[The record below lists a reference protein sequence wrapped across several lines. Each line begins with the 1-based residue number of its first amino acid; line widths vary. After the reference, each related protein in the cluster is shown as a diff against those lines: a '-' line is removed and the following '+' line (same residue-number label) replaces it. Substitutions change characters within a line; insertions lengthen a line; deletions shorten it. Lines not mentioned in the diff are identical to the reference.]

1 MDSIMI
7 QTLMDGLKLM
17 CVVYIMIEISKY
29 AITVV
34 YDGERRQL
42 REKQIQVMDE
52 VLELLRKSR
61 IIMRPGS
68 EGTEPVAETEPVAAE
83 PVAAE
88 AVAAEPVAAE
98 TEGIN
103 PIEENHHV
111 D

>member
-1 MDSIMI
+1 
-7 QTLMDGLKLM
+7 MDGLKLM

-34 YDGERRQL
+34 YDVERRQL

-68 EGTEPVAETEPVAAE
+68 EGTEPVAAEAVAEA
-83 PVAAE
+83 VAAE

>member
-1 MDSIMI
+1 
-7 QTLMDGLKLM
+7 MDGLKLM

-29 AITVV
+29 VITVV
-34 YDGERRQL
+34 YDVERRQL

-68 EGTEPVAETEPVAAE
+68 EGTEPVAAEPVAETEPVAEAVAE
-83 PVAAE
+83 PV
-88 AVAAEPVAAE
+88 AEPVAAE

>member
-1 MDSIMI
+1 MLYAPLTPRNQEMDSTMI

-34 YDGERRQL
+34 YDVERRQL
-42 REKQIQVMDE
+42 RYKQIQVMDE

-61 IIMRPGS
+61 VVLRS
-68 EGTEPVAETEPVAAE
+68 AEGTTEGTAEGEETVAEGAH
-83 PVAAE
+83 
-88 AVAAEPVAAE
+88 
-98 TEGIN
+98 
-103 PIEENHHV
+103 EENHHV

>member
-1 MDSIMI
+1 
-7 QTLMDGLKLM
+7 MDGLKLM

-34 YDGERRQL
+34 YDVERRQL

-68 EGTEPVAETEPVAAE
+68 EGTEPVAAEAVAET
-83 PVAAE
+83 VAAE
-88 AVAAEPVAAE
+88 AVAEPVAAE